1 MSCRFFPRLSK
12 LVWLLPAVAL
22 AAIVSSSDIT
32 QAIQNSPNA
41 SAWLKQN
48 AQAVANLAI
57 NVESGGNTS
66 AFNGSCCYGVLQ
78 MNRTNIAKY
87 AGVTPE
93 QYRQLP
99 LQAQI
104 DAWSQLTADAMRSG
118 VVRQLIGLGTF
129 DGRAVDG
136 NLVLAC
142 VQLGIGNCQRMIN
155 SGSCRGFADSN
166 GTSICDMAA
175 RMANGRPTNPG
186 NTNPPGNGSGST
198 GGNGGTGLSGN
209 SCPRDVTGACMEVS
223 AAMQQG
229 FLQGSGIQMPSLK
242 QMLLAGSGA
251 FFFLVTASAFSG
263 LYGRY
268 TSGRVATGELVHY
281 LVKGTTT
288 LLIGLLALSML

>member
-1 MSCRFFPRLSK
+1 MQSRHAPELDMSCRFFPRLSK

-22 AAIVSSSDIT
+22 AAIVSSADIT

-142 VQLGIGNCQRMIN
+142 VQLGIGNCQR
-155 SGSCRGFADSN
+155 R
-166 GTSICDMAA
+166 
-175 RMANGRPTNPG
+175 
-186 NTNPPGNGSGST
+186 
-198 GGNGGTGLSGN
+198 
-209 SCPRDVTGACMEVS
+209 
-223 AAMQQG
+223 
-229 FLQGSGIQMPSLK
+229 
-242 QMLLAGSGA
+242 
-251 FFFLVTASAFSG
+251 
-263 LYGRY
+263 
-268 TSGRVATGELVHY
+268 
-281 LVKGTTT
+281 
-288 LLIGLLALSML
+288 GLLVFSAISDGTKS

>member
-1 MSCRFFPRLSK
+1 MTSCFLPRLSN

-22 AAIVSSSDIT
+22 AAIVSSADIT

-99 LQAQI
+99 LQVQI
-104 DAWSQLTADAMRSG
+104 DVWSQLTADAMRSG
-118 VVRQLIGLGTF
+118 VVRQFIGLGTF

-155 SGSCRGFADSN
+155 SGSCHGFADSN
-166 GTSICDMAA
+166 GTSICDMAD

-186 NTNPPGNGSGST
+186 NTTLPASGSGST
-198 GGNGGTGLSGN
+198 GGTSLGGT
-209 SCPRDVTGACMEVS
+209 SCPRDATGACMEVS
-223 AAMQQG
+223 ASMQQG

-268 TSGRVATGELVHY
+268 TSGRLATGELVHY
-281 LVKGTTT
+281 LVKGATT
-288 LLIGLLALSML
+288 LLIGLMALSML